1 MNMDYDYAKFRERLK
16 SLRESHGLTLEQVG
30 GKLGITKSSYLRLE
44 EEDRKRI
51 NKDYVKKLADYYGV
65 NPIWLMGYD
74 APMKLPS
81 GVEQELM
88 REISDYMSANSFSA
102 RELYKV
108 ERYCKKIVSS
118 RSTGRSKI

>member
-1 MNMDYDYAKFRERLK
+1 MSTDYDYAKFRERLK

-30 GKLGITKSSYLRLE
+30 DKLGITKSSYLRLE

-74 APMKLPS
+74 APMRLPS
-81 GVEQELM
+81 GIEQELM

-108 ERYCKKIVSS
+108 ERYCKKIVSD
-118 RSTGRSKI
+118 RSAGRSKI